1 MQKRFSVGTLVVAAL
16 FSTAALAQQA
26 SPRNYADAMV
36 LATYAP
42 RPQIPAE
49 VRTKHLKGAGVFMAY
64 LRADGTVSRVA
75 IIQSTGQP
83 ILDKI
88 SLEAFSKW
96 RFKLTTVKRVKI
108 PIRYTGDYPK
118 PSI

>member
-1 MQKRFSVGTLVVAAL
+1 MQKRFSVGTFVVAAL

-26 SPRNYADAMV
+26 SPRNYAEAMV

-83 ILDKI
+83 ILDKM

-96 RFKLTTVKRVKI
+96 RFKPTSIKKVKI
-108 PIRYTGDYPK
+108 PIRYTGEYPK
-118 PSI
+118 PGI